1 MKSLDVRLK
10 AVFLTL
16 GLVLSIVAIVNF
28 WPETINYQQA
38 DVVDVSQQSLTAS
51 LFNNAVN
58 DLRKRRYRQAIEG
71 FREVLKTAPTMP
83 EAYVNIGFANLELKQ
98 YEQAK
103 QAFNTALDL
112 RTGQVNAYWGLAVS
126 LEGLCDIPAAIG
138 AMKTY
143 AHLAKQDAPY
153 LKKANAAL
161 WEWDQLKKA
170 AEQGGKSKIVCPDQE

>member
-1 MKSLDVRLK
+1 MKSVDVRLK
-10 AVFLTL
+10 AVLLTL
-16 GLVLSIVAIVNF
+16 GLVLTIVIIINF
-28 WPETINYQQA
+28 WPDTFNQQQA
-38 DVVDVSQQSLTAS
+38 DVAYLSQKSATAS
-51 LFNNAVN
+51 LFDNAVI

-83 EAYVNIGFANLELKQ
+83 EAYVNIGFANLEVKQ

-103 QAFNTALDL
+103 QAFNTVLNL
-112 RTGQVNAYWGLAVS
+112 RPVQVNAYWGLAVS

-143 AHLAKQDAPY
+143 THLANQGDPY

-170 AEQGGKSKIVCPDQE
+170 AELRGKGKIVCQN